1 MFLLINGSELK
12 QNYRD
17 ARKTTVTNVL
27 LIDVW
32 KFKQNYS
39 YANTVWIVF
48 CFWSTFQNESKTIVT
63 QENNRNQC
71 FFYKCYRIQTERLL
85 RKKSS
90 STNVFG

>member
-32 KFKQNYS
+32 KFKQNDS

-48 CFWSTFQNESKTIVT
+48 CLIHISKFKQN
-63 QENNRNQC
+63 
-71 FFYKCYRIQTERLL
+71 YRYA
-85 RKKSS
+85 RKQS
-90 STNVFG
+90 